1 MSNTYDVSAA
11 FNVVDISSY
20 RDDELDL
27 YSRTKV
33 LALSDMGGLVRK
45 KRKEDDVERP

>member
-27 YSRTKV
+27 YSRVSSIQT
-33 LALSDMGGLVRK
+33 G
-45 KRKEDDVERP
+45 EDDTYQD